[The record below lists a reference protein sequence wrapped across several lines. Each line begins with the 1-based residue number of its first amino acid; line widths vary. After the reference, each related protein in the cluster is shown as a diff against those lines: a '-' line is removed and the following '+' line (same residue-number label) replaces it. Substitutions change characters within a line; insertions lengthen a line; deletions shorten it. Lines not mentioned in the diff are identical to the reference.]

1 MVDLAHRKI
10 YQRRNSLAKAGAVK
24 ITHKS
29 LGVKRIIN
37 ASTTYTRIG
46 GSLMDSTVIDAMV
59 RGAKSFTD
67 MYRLLA
73 TSGRRIANLTGN
85 ESAYITPGC
94 ASAIVLTALAL
105 GELDESK
112 ERVEVLIDVSHRIPY
127 GKAVTFAGK
136 KLVEF
141 GGAGKRSE
149 TDLESAISDKTLAIF
164 WIAGKYVGDNA
175 LSIETTVRI
184 AKKRGI
190 PVIVDAAAQLPPVS
204 NLSFFTVK
212 AGADLVLFSGGKALC
227 GPQSTGLMLGNSRII
242 EAAAKLAAPNQG
254 IARAFKVGKE
264 EIFGITQAIENYL
277 ERDHEKDLKVWQ
289 KSCEKISAKLSKISG
304 LSGEIHEFNQAG
316 QPIPRVE
323 IKFDAKLPSDTPNRV
338 YENLLAQNPAVV
350 LDLDGPL
357 FISPDMLKKGEIKL
371 VIAALK
377 KALL

>member
-1 MVDLAHRKI
+1 M
-10 YQRRNSLAKAGAVK
+10 K

-46 GSLMDSTVIDAMV
+46 GSLMDSTVIDAMA

-67 MYRLLA
+67 MYQLLA
-73 TSGRRIANLTGN
+73 TSGKRIATLTGN
-85 ESAYITPGC
+85 EAAYITPGC
-94 ASAIVLTALAL
+94 ASAIVLSILAL

-112 ERVEVLIDVSHRIPY
+112 ERTEVLIDVSHRIPY
-127 GKAVTFAGK
+127 DKAVTFAGK

-141 GGAGKRSE
+141 GGPGKRSE
-149 TDLESAISDKTLAIF
+149 ADLESAISEKTLAIF
-164 WIAGKYVGDNA
+164 WIAGTYVGNDA

-227 GPQSTGLMLGNSRII
+227 GPQSTGLMLGSSRII

-277 ERDHEKDLKVWQ
+277 ERDHEKDLRMWQ
-289 KSCEKISAKLSKISG
+289 KSCEKISTKLSKISG
-304 LSGEIHEFNQAG
+304 LSGVIHEFNQAG

-323 IKFDAKLPSDTPNRV
+323 IKFDAKLPSETPNKV
-338 YENLLAQNPAVV
+338 YENLLAQDPAIV

-377 KALL
+377 KALR